1 MPPTAPTSAG
11 RGPEPTDL
19 EGLAGQKLGNYRL
32 EQLVGRGRMGVV
44 YRATDE
50 ALLRPTAVKVLSWAV
65 AEAAGQDP
73 VAWFLS
79 EARLVARINHPRVVQ
94 IYGVARH
101 GAFCY
106 IAMEYVAGE
115 SADALVA
122 RAGPMAPEAATEV
135 LLQAAAALQAA
146 HASGV
151 VHRDVKPG
159 NLLVGPGRVTKLGD
173 FGMALGPPDIRIGN
187 ARLRVGTPWYTAP
200 EVWRGEPAGPGAD
213 IYSLGATYFH
223 LLTGRPPYPGP
234 DVPSVEQ
241 GHLRGPV
248 PDPRTLR
255 PNLPAGCA
263 SLVMRALAK
272 ATGQRHAS
280 AQELL
285 WEGRRI
291 LQELQLAAAGG
302 PEAAAPGPERRPERP
317 PPLPR
322 QASTAPAPAPSE
334 LLAAAFGFVRRPFA
348 EPDPADPPYRGEPF
362 ASARLALLGLLDDRA
377 EPALAVTG
385 PEGSGRSVL
394 CRGLAAELGGTR
406 MALVLD
412 LARDT
417 GGRSAISR
425 LCRAAGAL
433 EASATASLEAL
444 VERLGEEHRLRGCRP
459 LLVLDGA
466 SAAAAAP
473 DLPAL
478 VAAARGTGAFQVL
491 LVGAPGLGQAFGR
504 REAERLPE
512 VPLAPLD
519 RAQQAGY
526 LAAWLRAARPAAA
539 PPIVVSADALLLAA
553 LRTQGLPARLDC
565 LAENMLLLAAAARG
579 HALTSWHAWAA
590 SDQERW
596 AGRPAAALP
605 RRPEA
610 WPPPEVVAVIDACRR
625 GAGLPP
631 WPRGSA

>member
-1 MPPTAPTSAG
+1 MPTTSTPGAA

-19 EGLAGQKLGNYRL
+19 AGLAGQKLGNYRL

-122 RAGPMAPEAATEV
+122 RTGPMAPEAATEV

-200 EVWRGEPAGPGAD
+200 EVWRGEPAGPAAD
-213 IYSLGATYFH
+213 LYSLGATYFQ

-248 PDPRTLR
+248 PDPRALR
-255 PNLPAGCA
+255 PGLPAGCA
-263 SLVMRALAK
+263 ALVMRALAK
-272 ATGQRHAS
+272 VPGQRHAS

-285 WEGRRI
+285 WEGRRV
-291 LQELQLAAAGG
+291 LQELQLAAAAG
-302 PEAAAPGPERRPERP
+302 PEAPPAGPERRPGRP
-317 PPLPR
+317 PPRPAL
-322 QASTAPAPAPSE
+322 STAPAPPPSE
-334 LLAAAFGFVRRPFA
+334 LLAAAFGFVRRPFSD
-348 EPDPADPPYRGEPF
+348 PDPAEPPYRGEPF
-362 ASARLALLGLLDDRA
+362 ASARLAVLGLLDDRA
-377 EPALAVTG
+377 EPAVAVTG
-385 PEGSGRSVL
+385 PDGSGRSVL
-394 CRGLAAELGGTR
+394 CRGLAAELGGSR
-406 MALVLD
+406 MALALD
-412 LARDT
+412 LVRDT
-417 GGRSAISR
+417 GGRSAVSR

-444 VERLGEEHRLRGCRP
+444 VERLGEEHRLRGFRP

-466 SAAAAAP
+466 AAPAAP
-473 DLPAL
+473 DLYTL

-491 LVGAPGLGQAFGR
+491 LVGPPGLAHAFGR

-512 VPLAPLD
+512 VTLPPLD
-519 RAQQAGY
+519 RAQQAAY
-526 LAAWLRAARPAAA
+526 LASWLSASRPGAA

-553 LRTQGLPARLDC
+553 LRSQGLPARLDC

-596 AGRPAAALP
+596 AGRPAASLP
-605 RRPEA
+605 RRPA
-610 WPPPEVVAVIDACRR
+610 GWPPPEVVAVMDACRR

-631 WPRGSA
+631 WPRGTT